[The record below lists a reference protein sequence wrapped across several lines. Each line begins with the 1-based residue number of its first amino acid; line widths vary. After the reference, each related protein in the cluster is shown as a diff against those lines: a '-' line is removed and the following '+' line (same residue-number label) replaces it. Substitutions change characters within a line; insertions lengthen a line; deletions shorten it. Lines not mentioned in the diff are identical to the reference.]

1 MTIQCLILW
10 EVTTPYHGVL
20 QVNARDEEEALV
32 KTILFIEETPLNEIV
47 KTTIDQLKVATLAEV
62 IESVII

>member
-10 EVTTPYHGVL
+10 EVTTPHHGVL

-47 KTTIDQLKVATLAEV
+47 KTTIDQLKVVTLPEV